1 MNAAALLMALA
12 LAVPALG
19 APAPAAPQDTSR
31 LTLAAALRGA
41 LDRYPTVAAA
51 RASRDQAAAAVG
63 EARAPLLPRL
73 SLDAALTRY
82 ELPSIIYPLHG
93 LNLASPPEFGTS
105 LAQAAASL
113 SYTLWDFGGRA
124 NRLRAARAS
133 EVAAGAALDASSA
146 ALVARVAG
154 AYLRVLTIGGV
165 LTAQDQQLATL
176 AAEADRVHRL
186 LAAGRAARVD
196 VLRME
201 ATVSRARADREGT
214 AANLEVAERDLAQLA
229 DVPVERARAETLE
242 PLHLR
247 DSTATPNRNALLA
260 RARAANPELLQALRG
275 ADAGRA
281 QLAAARATRFPELRL
296 QGSYVDRGMASAGWP
311 PVAALKGEWQ
321 AGIQLSYPLFT
332 GGQRASAIRRAD
344 ADARLRAEQ
353 ARAAALQL
361 EQSVDRALGIAR
373 EGHARMLA
381 LTTAVA
387 QFDEVVRIRRLALE
401 TGSGTQTDYLDAE
414 TDLLRARAGL
424 VDARHAEIAAHI
436 EMARVA
442 GELTPDWLAAALAAD
457 QRTSGQANTRTGGH
471 ADERTRGPTRDKP

>member
-1 MNAAALLMALA
+1 MNASVLMFLA
-12 LAVPALG
+12 L
-19 APAPAAPQDTSR
+19 AAPQDSSR

-51 RASRDQAAAAVG
+51 RASRDQASAAVG

-93 LNLASPPEFGTS
+93 LNLASPPEFGTA
-105 LAQAAASL
+105 LAQGAASL

-133 EVAAGAALDASSA
+133 EAAAGAALDASSA
-146 ALVARVAG
+146 ALVARVTG

-165 LTAQDQQLATL
+165 LAAQDQQLTTL

-186 LAAGRAARVD
+186 LAAGRAARVE

-214 AANLEVAERDLAQLA
+214 AANLDIAERDLAQLA
-229 DVPVERARAETLE
+229 DVPVERSRSDALE

-247 DSTATPNRNALLA
+247 DSTTTPDRDALLA
-260 RARAANPELLQALRG
+260 RARAANPELLQAQRG

-296 QGSYVDRGMASAGWP
+296 QGSYVDRGIASAGWP

-321 AGIQLSYPLFT
+321 AGVQLSYPLFT
-332 GGQRASAIRRAD
+332 GGQRESSVRRAD
-344 ADARLRAEQ
+344 ADARLRAEL
-353 ARAAALQL
+353 ARAAGLQL
-361 EQSVDRALGIAR
+361 EQSVDRALGAAR
-373 EGHARMLA
+373 EARARVAA

-387 QFDEVVRIRRLALE
+387 QFDEVVRIRRLSLE

-414 TDLLRARAGL
+414 TDLLRARASL
-424 VDARHAEIAAHI
+424 VDARHGEIAARV
-436 EMARVA
+436 ELARVT
-442 GELTPDWLAAALAAD
+442 GDLTPDWLGAALVAD
-457 QRTSGQANTRTGGH
+457 TRTGGR
-471 ADERTRGPTRDKP
+471 ADERTRGLKRERP

>member
-12 LAVPALG
+12 LA
-19 APAPAAPQDTSR
+19 APQDSSR

-51 RASRDQAAAAVG
+51 RASRDQASAAVG

-73 SLDAALTRY
+73 SLDAAITRY

-93 LNLASPPEFGTS
+93 LNLASPPAFGTA

-113 SYTLWDFGGRA
+113 SYTLWDFGGRS

-133 EVAAGAALDASSA
+133 EAAAGAALDASSA
-146 ALVARVAG
+146 ALVARVTG

-165 LTAQDQQLATL
+165 LAAQDQQLTTL

-186 LAAGRAARVD
+186 LAAGRAARVE

-214 AANLEVAERDLAQLA
+214 AANLDIAERDLAQLA
-229 DVPVERARAETLE
+229 DVPVESARADALE

-247 DSTATPNRNALLA
+247 DSTTTPDRDALLA
-260 RARAANPELLQALRG
+260 RARAANPELLQAQRG

-296 QGSYVDRGMASAGWP
+296 QGSYVDRGIASAGWP

-321 AGIQLSYPLFT
+321 AGVQLSYPLFT
-332 GGQRASAIRRAD
+332 GGQRESSVRRAD
-344 ADARLRAEQ
+344 ADARLRAEL
-353 ARAAALQL
+353 ARAAGLQL
-361 EQSVDRALGIAR
+361 EQSVDRALGAAR
-373 EGHARMLA
+373 EARARVAA

-414 TDLLRARAGL
+414 TDLLRARASL
-424 VDARHAEIAAHI
+424 VDARHAEIAARV
-436 EMARVA
+436 ELARVT
-442 GELTPDWLAAALAAD
+442 GELNPAWLAAAVTA
-457 QRTSGQANTRTGGH
+457 T
-471 ADERTRGPTRDKP
+471 P

>member
-1 MNAAALLMALA
+1 MNAAVLMFLA
-12 LAVPALG
+12 L
-19 APAPAAPQDTSR
+19 AAPQDTSR

-41 LDRYPTVAAA
+41 LDRYPTIAAA

-73 SLDAALTRY
+73 SLDAAVTRY

-105 LAQAAASL
+105 LAQGAATL

-124 NRLRAARAS
+124 NRLRAAQAS
-133 EVAAGAALDASSA
+133 EDAAGAALDASSA

-154 AYLRVLTIGGV
+154 AYLRVLTIHGI
-165 LTAQDQQLATL
+165 LAAQDQQLAAL
-176 AAEADRVHRL
+176 AAESDRIHRL
-186 LAAGRAARVD
+186 LAAGRAARVE

-214 AANLEVAERDLAQLA
+214 AASLDVAERDLAQLA
-229 DVPVERARAETLE
+229 DVPVERARGEALE
-242 PLHLR
+242 PLRLR
-247 DSTATPNRNALLA
+247 DTTSTPDRDELLA
-260 RARAANPELLQALRG
+260 RARGANPELLQAQRG

-296 QGSYVDRGMASAGWP
+296 QGSYVDRGTASAGWP
-311 PVAALKGEWQ
+311 PLAGLKGEWQ
-321 AGIQLSYPLFT
+321 AGVQLSYPLFT
-332 GGQRASAIRRAD
+332 GGQRTSAIRRAD

-353 ARAAALQL
+353 VRAAALQL
-361 EQSVDRALGIAR
+361 EQSVDRALGAAR
-373 EGHARMLA
+373 EARARVAA

-387 QFDEVVRIRRLALE
+387 QFDEVVRIRRLTLE

-414 TDLLRARAGL
+414 TDLLRARASL
-424 VDARHAEIAAHI
+424 VDARHAEIAAHV
-436 EMARVA
+436 ELARVT
-442 GELTPDWLAAALAAD
+442 GELTPDWLGAALVAD
-457 QRTSGQANTRTGGH
+457 T
-471 ADERTRGPTRDKP
+471 RTRGPKRETP